1 MEISIKPIITERATK
16 LSEQRNCY
24 TFRVSPD
31 ADKFQIKKLVEQLY
45 GVMVESV
52 NTAIMRGKNKSR
64 WTKSGLL
71 KGKTSR
77 WKKAYVTVAD
87 GQSIEFFSNI

>member
-1 MEISIKPIITERATK
+1 MEISVKPIITERATK
-16 LSEQRNCY
+16 LSEKLNCY

-31 ADKFQIKKLVEQLY
+31 ANKYQIKALIEQIY
-45 GVMVESV
+45 GVKVESV
-52 NTAIMRGKNKSR
+52 NTAVMRGKNKSR

-71 KGKTSR
+71 KGKTAK

-87 GQSIEFFSNI
+87 GQTIEFFSNI

>member
-16 LSEQRNCY
+16 LSEKRNCY

-31 ADKFQIKKLVEQLY
+31 ANKYQIKSLIEQLY
-45 GVMVESV
+45 GVNVESV
-52 NTAIMRGKNKSR
+52 NTAIIRGKNKSR

-71 KGKTSR
+71 KGKTNR

>member
-16 LSEQRNCY
+16 LSEKRNCY
-24 TFRVSPD
+24 TFRVSPE
-31 ADKFQIKKLVEQLY
+31 ADKFQIKALVQDLY
-45 GVMVESV
+45 GVKVTSV
-52 NTAIMRGKNKSR
+52 NTAVMRGKNKSR

-71 KGKTSR
+71 KGKTAK

-87 GQSIEFFSNI
+87 GQTIEFFSNI

>member
-1 MEISIKPIITERATK
+1 MEISIKPIITERATALTEK
-16 LSEQRNCY
+16 RNCY

-31 ADKFQIKKLVEQLY
+31 ANKYQIKSLIEQLY
-45 GVMVESV
+45 GVKVENV

-71 KGKTSR
+71 KGKTDR
-77 WKKAYVTVAD
+77 WKKAYVTVAP